1 MTFPHKWHFTLKHN
15 SVLLLKKFKNRFEQE
30 KSPNYTGVP
39 LMCPCELGAC
49 TLKKERNFNLQGD
62 NFGIRCPILHSYK
75 CILSRYIIVTIKI
88 GEVDIYN
95 KTSCVA

>member
-1 MTFPHKWHFTLKHN
+1 
-15 SVLLLKKFKNRFEQE
+15 
-30 KSPNYTGVP
+30 
-39 LMCPCELGAC
+39 MCSCELGAC

-62 NFGIRCPILHSYK
+62 NFGKMSDIALLQMHS
-75 CILSRYIIVTIKI
+75 IEVYIIVTIKI